1 MGPRRGVG
9 IPSPGRIYVCGK
21 CMADNPVPL
30 GPEEAPYATL
40 SPVRDWNWLIG
51 PPSAPFEALAKTRY
65 RQREQPATVYPESGG
80 VRLEFAQPQRA
91 VTPGQSAVVYD
102 ETGAV
107 LGGGIITSA
116 WG

>member
-1 MGPRRGVG
+1 MAEGEAILLGD
-9 IPSPGRIYVCGK
+9 GK
-21 CMADNPVPL
+21 LRV
-30 GPEEAPYATL
+30 
-40 SPVRDWNWLIG
+40 W
-51 PPSAPFEALAKTRY
+51 F
-65 RQREQPATVYPESGG
+65 RE
-80 VRLEFAQPQRA
+80 PQRA